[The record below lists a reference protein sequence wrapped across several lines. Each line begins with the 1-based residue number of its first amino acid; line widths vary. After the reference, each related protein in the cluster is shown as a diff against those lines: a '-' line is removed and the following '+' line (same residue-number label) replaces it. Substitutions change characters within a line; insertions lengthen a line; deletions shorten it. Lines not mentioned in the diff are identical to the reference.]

1 MYLYKEEIWWSQP
14 TQKLTLNRLQAGDRL
29 PVWVSDVIQQ
39 KVYTIYMLCWPK
51 WSMIF
56 HLTFLIAP
64 YYLLKANPE
73 IEKWCFKL

>member
-51 WSMIF
+51 
-56 HLTFLIAP
+56 
-64 YYLLKANPE
+64 
-73 IEKWCFKL
+73 